1 MVGGALV
8 ATDRRTSGTQVE
20 DEAIELKARARI
32 DEALGD
38 RGHAITTSYNRVVL
52 ITGEVP
58 TAADKALV
66 GRTVE
71 GVENVRSVVNELAV
85 AGTSSLIG
93 RSSDTIITGKVK
105 TAFLDAKDLMAN
117 SVKVV
122 TERGTVYLMGRVT
135 EREAT
140 RAADIA
146 RSVGGVQKVVRVF
159 EVISEDE
166 LARCRRRA
174 GQRRRARRAADHAAG
189 GSGAKVAAGPRR
201 LAPACRTARSR
212 YLRQRGAA
220 AGSVRAPSDDL
231 HVLGA
236 RRQVAAARALAVQ
249 LDLQPQ
255 VVDRVGVAQRVLVG
269 RPGALS

>member
-1 MVGGALV
+1 MTKLSRTSPAGRRWRPPVALAASLAGLLALGACAPILLGGAMVGGALV

-32 DEALGD
+32 ADALGD
-38 RGHAITTSYNRVVL
+38 RGHAITTSYNRIVL

-85 AGTSSLIG
+85 SGTSSLFG

-146 RSVGGVQKVVRVF
+146 RGVGGVQKVVRVF
-159 EVISEDE
+159 EVISEAE
-166 LARCRRRA
+166 LAAMPTSRPA
-174 GQRRRARRAADHAAG
+174 SGAAPAAQPTTSPGEGAARR
-189 GSGAKVAAGPRR
+189 
-201 LAPACRTARSR
+201 
-212 YLRQRGAA
+212 
-220 AGSVRAPSDDL
+220 
-231 HVLGA
+231 
-236 RRQVAAARALAVQ
+236 
-249 LDLQPQ
+249 
-255 VVDRVGVAQRVLVG
+255 
-269 RPGALS
+269 